1 MATDIKISELNEI
14 TVNNNLNHIIVN
26 DRENAGDEGITKK
39 ITLSNLLTPSIIKET
54 NIAAC
59 SVTGSKIAPLVIDC
73 SKIVNRTLTANQ
85 IAECS
90 IDNFVLGSNSVD
102 SRVINN
108 NCHFTV
114 NALTVTKGPINLPD
128 PDGCLAI
135 ESGVTKLNTIR
146 YYWPS
151 SQTAGNFLKTDGSG
165 GLSWS
170 QAVPG
175 ESTSLVFSEI
185 MPVGTIVP
193 WGGIG
198 DVPDDKW
205 LECNGSTF
213 DGTVYPD
220 LSAAIGESW
229 GSRSGTGNKLFRRPN
244 LNGRTV
250 VGKGEG
256 TDINGCQQN
265 FSAFS
270 IGGEYKHEITCAEMP
285 AHCHRVT
292 GYNLDGGNNGYGNT
306 GVTVPWYNWSGS
318 GAYYIF
324 NSTAPTGSN
333 TPHNNV
339 QPYAVTRYIIKAR
352 KDDVEQFNPTLG
364 QGLSAKDAGGQT
376 STITL
381 TSTEIG
387 LKVVPEDFKFDNS
400 GRLELVETNY
410 RTGEVIEKFDELV
423 PYNSTNTENQ
433 SKTITLY
440 GGSNFTLNTIPY
452 SVVSNDGLTLDSS
465 PRAFIDMEA
474 SKVNYMCPVGAKTIT
489 YRFVFFHGRGNTNP
503 LIITK
508 LRLGPSTS
516 GGTDGGEVRMGYK
529 PHYHQGSME
538 MFYEFPFEIVQTA
551 EEEDLDQGKIFKDN
565 WEGISREIY
574 LEVREYN
581 GNYQSVLYRMDHK
594 ESGTGG
600 SEDDRF
606 SAPRVGI
613 ETIAR

>member
-14 TVNNNLNHIIVN
+14 TVNDDLNHIIVN
-26 DRENAGDEGITKK
+26 DRENPGDEGITKK
-39 ITLSNLLTPSIIKET
+39 ITLSNLLTPNIVKEA

-193 WGGIG
+193 WAGIG

-205 LECNGSTF
+205 LECNGGTF

-229 GSRSGTGNKLFRRPN
+229 GSRSGTDNKLFRRPN

-270 IGGEYKHEITCAEMP
+270 IGGEYKHQITCAEMP
-285 AHCHRVT
+285 SHCHRAT
-292 GYNLDGGNNGYGNT
+292 GYNLDGGNVGHGNT
-306 GVTVPWYNWSGS
+306 GHYLPWYNWG
-318 GAYYIF
+318 GPHNYVNF
-324 NSTAPTGSN
+324 DSTYPTGSD

-364 QGLSAKDAGGQT
+364 QGLSATDAGGQT

-400 GRLELVETNY
+400 GKLELVDKGY
-410 RTGEVIEKFDELV
+410 RKGEVIEKFFELV
-423 PYNSTNTENQ
+423 PYNILTTDNE
-433 SKTITLY
+433 SKTITLH
-440 GGSNFTLNTIPY
+440 GGSNFTLNTIPK
-452 SVVSNDGLTLDSS
+452 SVVDVKGIGLTTSYQD
-465 PRAFIDMEA
+465 IDA
-474 SKVNYMCPVGAKTIT
+474 SKVNYMCPVGAKTVI
-489 YRFVFFHGRGNTNP
+489 YSFHFHCGRGTTYP
-503 LIITK
+503 LLHTR
-508 LRLGPSTS
+508 LRLGPSTPGGS
-516 GGTDGGEVRMGYK
+516 TALIDEEVVAGYHSHYHMGTDLTTID
-529 PHYHQGSME
+529 
-538 MFYEFPFEIVQTA
+538 FPFEIVQTA
-551 EEEDLDQGKIFKDN
+551 QEENIGRGKIFKDN
-565 WEGISREIY
+565 WEGIAREIR

-581 GNYQSVLYRMDHK
+581 STHQGAIFRITHVD
-594 ESGTGG
+594 G
-600 SEDDRF
+600 SSPKRF
-606 SAPRVGI
+606 ASPLVGI